1 MKPDFTNKDTPPPPP
16 SLFIRGT
23 AQATSQGLG
32 GHWITLNST
41 YLNLGNMKKGAAF
54 FLILLCS
61 LSSYAQNKRRFY
73 CTEFVSLGRS
83 CLDYKTDLVDVP
95 TKFSA
100 SELKLGVCL
109 IKPISE
115 RFELRSRIGV
125 GIKFRRRAA
134 EFTPFGSQYSGTEEA
149 MYKAIYSS
157 ADKLTAMGDYALAEG
172 SIILHYN
179 IPHTN
184 WGAEIGFYGKPQSY
198 QSSYGPLFNLT
209 YTFNNKVSVFCG
221 FTISLNS
228 LARGT
233 VVRSHFPNLHNKK
246 IPVVAEDV
254 PVVAEDGVDEID
266 EDAPVAA
273 DDDREE
279 YRIDYHHNYSAKV
292 YVVQAGIEYKLFKKL
307 KGKE

>member
-1 MKPDFTNKDTPPPPP
+1 MNLTKKAPPPPP
-16 SLFIRGT
+16 SLSLYSGHSPSNFARIRRALDNT
-23 AQATSQGLG
+23 Q
-32 GHWITLNST
+32 LNST

-83 CLDYKTDLVDVP
+83 CLNYKPDFVDVS

-100 SELKLGVCL
+100 SKLKLGVCL

-125 GIKFRRRAA
+125 GIKCRRRAVD
-134 EFTPFGSQYSGTEEA
+134 FPPFGSQYSGTEEA

-157 ADKLTAMGDYALAEG
+157 ADKLSAMGDYPLAEG

-184 WGAEIGFYGKPQSY
+184 WGAEIGFYGKPQLY

-209 YTFNNKVSVFCG
+209 YTFNDKVSVFCG
-221 FTISLNS
+221 FTIGLNS

-233 VVRSHFPNLHNKK
+233 VLRSHFPNLGNEN
-246 IPVVAEDV
+246 IPYGD
-254 PVVAEDGVDEID
+254 P
-266 EDAPVAA
+266 
-273 DDDREE
+273 RKE
-279 YRIDYHHNYSAKV
+279 YRIDYRYNYSTKV
-292 YVVQAGIEYKLFKKL
+292 YVVQAGIEYNLFKKL